1 LDTVVFAFVSG
12 LFAAKWK
19 RGSDD
24 VNPVIGLNI
33 VAEFERTA
41 IADQEL
47 VVEYLR
53 DAVCAAGLQREL
65 YVVPDDVERT
75 DLPVTFVESRS
86 PFRGFRDYEQRAFE
100 ADVAWCHDAIE
111 LVQRGARMEHRVTE
125 GYGRTNRAH
134 EQRCGEHP
142 QIRSRHD
149 RVFGHGDVQIASA

>member
-1 LDTVVFAFVSG
+1 ARFRISTLIHSPHSAAGRGGSSCVRFFVRRGSVVALAASATARKTASDALTERCCIDLDTVVFAFVSG

-65 YVVPDDVERT
+65 YVVPDD
-75 DLPVTFVESRS
+75 
-86 PFRGFRDYEQRAFE
+86 
-100 ADVAWCHDAIE
+100 
-111 LVQRGARMEHRVTE
+111 
-125 GYGRTNRAH
+125 
-134 EQRCGEHP
+134 
-142 QIRSRHD
+142 
-149 RVFGHGDVQIASA
+149 